1 MEIFERVKYFRKNI
15 LHLSQKEFAKKLNI
29 SGSNLSNIEIGRIN
43 LTDRVINEICDVY
56 NINKEWL
63 CTGEGEIEKTLSR
76 DEEIFNFFNKIKD
89 NDNVFAKRFIL
100 ALSKL
105 DIQDWEV
112 LDKLINN
119 YLEAYKSETDIDITP
134 KRTKPDH
141 KLTPAEK
148 RRIIN
153 GEIDQEEKA
162 TTSSASTGTN
172 GM

>member
-89 NDNVFAKRFIL
+89 TDNILAKRFIL

-119 YLEAYKSETDIDITP
+119 YLEAYKSETDIDILP

-141 KLTPAEK
+141 KLTPEEK
-148 RRIIN
+148 RRIVN
-153 GEIDQEEKA
+153 EEIDQEEKA

>member
-89 NDNVFAKRFIL
+89 TDNILAKRFIL

-119 YLEAYKSETDIDITP
+119 YLEAYKSETDIDIIT

-141 KLTPAEK
+141 KLTPEEK
-148 RRIIN
+148 RRIVN
-153 GEIDQEEKA
+153 EEIDQEEKA

>member
-1 MEIFERVKYFRKNI
+1 M
-15 LHLSQKEFAKKLNI
+15 
-29 SGSNLSNIEIGRIN
+29 
-43 LTDRVINEICDVY
+43 
-56 NINKEWL
+56 
-63 CTGEGEIEKTLSR
+63 
-76 DEEIFNFFNKIKD
+76 
-89 NDNVFAKRFIL
+89 AKRFIL

-119 YLEAYKSETDIDITP
+119 YLNASKSETNIDIIT

-141 KLTPAEK
+141 KLTPEEK
-148 RRIIN
+148 RRIVN
-153 GEIDQEEKA
+153 EEIDQEEKA

>member
-89 NDNVFAKRFIL
+89 TDNILAKRFIL

-119 YLEAYKSETDIDITP
+119 YLNASKSETNIDILP

-141 KLTPAEK
+141 KLTPEEK
-148 RRIIN
+148 RRIVN
-153 GEIDQEEKA
+153 EEIDQEEKVQIL
-162 TTSSASTGTN
+162 
-172 GM
+172 

>member
-89 NDNVFAKRFIL
+89 TDNILAKRFIL

-119 YLEAYKSETDIDITP
+119 YLNASKSETNIDIIT

-148 RRIIN
+148 RRIVN
-153 GEIDQEEKA
+153 VEIDQEEKA

>member
-63 CTGEGEIEKTLSR
+63 CTGKGEIKKTLSR
-76 DEEIFNFFNKIKD
+76 DEEILTFFNKIKD
-89 NDNVFAKRFIL
+89 NDNVFAKRFLL

-105 DIQDWEV
+105 DIKDWEV
-112 LDKLINN
+112 LDKLINS
-119 YLEAYKSETDIDITP
+119 YSEASKLKTDLDIIP

-148 RRIIN
+148 RRIVN
-153 GEIDQEEKA
+153 VEIDQEEKA

>member
-1 MEIFERVKYFRKNI
+1 MQPYERIKYFREKI
-15 LHLSQKEFAKKLNI
+15 LCISQSKFATKLKI
-29 SGSNLSNIEIGRIN
+29 SKSNLANIEVGRVS
-43 LTDRVINEICDVY
+43 LTDRVISEIAEAYNLNENWIR
-56 NINKEWL
+56 I
-63 CTGEGEIEKTLSR
+63 GEEPVEKPQSREDEILT
-76 DEEIFNFFNKIKD
+76 FFNKIKN

-119 YLEAYKSETDIDITP
+119 YLEASKSEIDIDITP

-153 GEIDQEEKA
+153 GEINQEEKA

>member
-89 NDNVFAKRFIL
+89 TDNILAKRFIL

-119 YLEAYKSETDIDITP
+119 YLEASKSEIDIDITP

-148 RRIIN
+148 RRIVNSEIN
-153 GEIDQEEKA
+153 QEEKVQIL
-162 TTSSASTGTN
+162 
-172 GM
+172 